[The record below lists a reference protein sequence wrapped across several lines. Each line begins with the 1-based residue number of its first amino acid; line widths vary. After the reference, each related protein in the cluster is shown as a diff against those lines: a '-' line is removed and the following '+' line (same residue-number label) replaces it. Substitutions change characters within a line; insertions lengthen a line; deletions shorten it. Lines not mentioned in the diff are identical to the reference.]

1 MRERLLSLLLRTKRP
16 PLVVGIICG
25 ALCIAA
31 EALLS
36 LFLERVTSGDFLGG
50 IYLLGVLLVSAVW
63 GPGLGLVT
71 LAGSTVAFTY
81 FNLPPAWSF
90 SYGTRWMLTPLPIFL
105 LVGLVIG
112 SIAALARSLNIQADD
127 RRREADLAAQ
137 LVHILLRAKD
147 LEAALPPASRLLA
160 RALGA
165 QNLEIRLGEPPEEGG
180 GEGVPLTENGARVG
194 TLILPADVPE
204 PVRRRLRERM
214 VPSLEALLRAAR
226 DRENIEIVLASSR
239 DEIRRIA
246 QEQAALRRV
255 ATLVARGISSAELFN
270 AVAFEMG
277 FLMEA
282 DHVAISRYDPG
293 HVTVLGSW
301 SRRDAGAEKVLP
313 LGSEWP
319 LNEVSVSSAVLK
331 TGRPTRRVDYAH
343 SVGKIAT
350 WAKRMGVTSAVG
362 SPVIVDG
369 CLWGVMIVFSSAR
382 EPRFEGGEERMMDF
396 TELVA
401 TAISNAQARAEL
413 AASRARVVAAADETR
428 RRIERDLHDGAQ
440 QRLVSLGLELRAV
453 EAGVPPPM
461 TELRGRLSHAV
472 QGLTGVVD
480 DLRELSRGIHP
491 AILSKGGLVPALKA
505 LARRS
510 ALPVE
515 LELAPVPRLPERVEV
530 AVYYTAAEA
539 LTNVVKHAN
548 ASVVYVTLGMAGAA
562 LRLSIRDDGGGG
574 ADYGKGSGLIGLR
587 DRVETLGGRLMVMSS
602 VGEGTSLSVTI
613 PIVMPPIVV
622 VPARDHVGP

>member
-16 PLVVGIICG
+16 PLAVGIICS

-31 EALLS
+31 EATLS

-50 IYLLGVLLVSAVW
+50 IYLLGVLLISIQW
-63 GPGLGLVT
+63 GLGLGLAT
-71 LAGSTVAFTY
+71 LAGSAVVFNY

-90 SYGTRWMLTPLPIFL
+90 SYGTRGLWTPIPIFL
-105 LVGLVIG
+105 LVGFAIS
-112 SIAALARSLNIQADD
+112 SIAALVRSLNIQAES
-127 RRREADLAAQ
+127 RRHEVDLTAQ
-137 LVHILLRAKD
+137 LAHVLLRTKD
-147 LEAALPPASRLLA
+147 LKAALTPASRLLA
-160 RALGA
+160 RALEA
-165 QNLEIRLGEPPEEGG
+165 PNLEIRLEEFPGEEH
-180 GEGVPLTENGARVG
+180 GETLPLVENGVRVG
-194 TLILPADVPE
+194 TLLLPPGVPE

-214 VPSLEALLRAAR
+214 VPSLEALLRAAH
-226 DRENIEIVLASSR
+226 DRENTETVLASSR

-277 FLMEA
+277 SLMKA
-282 DHVAISRYDPG
+282 DHVAINRYDPG

-301 SRRDAGAEKVLP
+301 SWQDGTEKVLP
-313 LGSEWP
+313 LGSRWP
-319 LNEVSVSSAVLK
+319 LNEVSVSATVLN
-331 TGRPTRRVDYAH
+331 TGCPTRKGSYEQ
-343 SVGKIAT
+343 SGGKIAT
-350 WAKRMGVTSAVG
+350 WVRKMGVTSTVG
-362 SPVIVDG
+362 SPIIVDG
-369 CLWGVMIVFSSAR
+369 SLWGVMLVFSSAR
-382 EPRFEGGEERMMDF
+382 EPRFEGVEERIMDF

-401 TAISNAQARAEL
+401 TAISNAQARADL

-453 EAGVPPPM
+453 EDGVPPPM
-461 TELRGRLSHAV
+461 TELREQLSRAV
-472 QGLTGVVD
+472 QGLNGVVN
-480 DLRELSRGIHP
+480 DLQELSRGIHP

-515 LELAPVPRLPERVEV
+515 LELEPVPPLPEHVEV
-530 AVYYTAAEA
+530 ALYYTAAEA
-539 LTNVVKHAN
+539 LTNVAKHAN

-562 LRLSIRDDGGGG
+562 VRLSIRDDGCGG

-587 DRVETLGGRLMVMSS
+587 DRVETLGGRLRVASS
-602 VGEGTSLSVTI
+602 AEEGTSLSAVV
-613 PIVMPPIVV
+613 PIVMTPIVMGS
-622 VPARDHVGP
+622 ADHS

>member
-16 PLVVGIICG
+16 PLAVGIICS

-31 EALLS
+31 EATLS

-50 IYLLGVLLVSAVW
+50 IYLLGVLLISIQW
-63 GPGLGLVT
+63 GLGLGLAT
-71 LAGSTVAFTY
+71 LVGSAVVFNY

-90 SYGTRWMLTPLPIFL
+90 SYGTRGLWTPIPIFL
-105 LVGLVIG
+105 LVGFAIS
-112 SIAALARSLNIQADD
+112 SIAALVRSLNIQAES
-127 RRREADLAAQ
+127 RRHEVDLTAQ
-137 LVHILLRAKD
+137 LAHVLLRTKD
-147 LEAALPPASRLLA
+147 LKTALTPASRLLA
-160 RALGA
+160 RALEA
-165 QNLEIRLGEPPEEGG
+165 PNLEIRLEEFPGEEH
-180 GEGVPLTENGARVG
+180 GEALPLVENGVRVG
-194 TLILPADVPE
+194 TLLLPPGVPE

-214 VPSLEALLRAAR
+214 VPSLEALLRAAH
-226 DRENIEIVLASSR
+226 DRENTETVLASSR

-277 FLMEA
+277 SLMKA
-282 DHVAISRYDPG
+282 DHVAINRYDPG

-301 SRRDAGAEKVLP
+301 SWQDGTEKVLP
-313 LGSEWP
+313 LGSRWP
-319 LNEVSVSSAVLK
+319 LNEVSVSATVLK
-331 TGRPTRRVDYAH
+331 TGCPTRKGSYEQ
-343 SVGKIAT
+343 SGGKIAT
-350 WAKRMGVTSAVG
+350 WVRKMGVTSTVG
-362 SPVIVDG
+362 SPIIVDG
-369 CLWGVMIVFSSAR
+369 SLWGVMLVFSSAR
-382 EPRFEGGEERMMDF
+382 EPRFEGVEERIMDF

-401 TAISNAQARAEL
+401 TAISNAQARADL

-453 EAGVPPPM
+453 EDGMPPPM
-461 TELRGRLSHAV
+461 TELREQLSRAV
-472 QGLTGVVD
+472 QGLNGVVN
-480 DLRELSRGIHP
+480 DLQELSRGIHP

-515 LELAPVPRLPERVEV
+515 LELEPVPPLPEHVEV
-530 AVYYTAAEA
+530 ALYYTAAEA
-539 LTNVVKHAN
+539 LTNVAKHAN

-562 LRLSIRDDGGGG
+562 VRLSIRDDGCGG

-587 DRVETLGGRLMVMSS
+587 DRVETLGGRLRVASS
-602 VGEGTSLSVTI
+602 AEEGTSLSAVV
-613 PIVMPPIVV
+613 PIVMTPIVMV
-622 VPARDHVGP
+622 STDHS